1 MVREAPDL
9 PRNGELAR
17 FGLGEGPLA
26 HYERV
31 LRLARPADPGPA
43 GGSASGP
50 GRGTLEVVQE
60 VRFRVGIPYVSW
72 LFALPLLANLG
83 GLSARGRAP
92 WWAPP
97 QRLAHDRAVALAG
110 LCGFAVL
117 AGYLDGLLP
126 ATMTYIGREYHV
138 GDAGQGYALAVVQ
151 FGAILAL
158 GALVAADR
166 GGRRRSILIATV
178 GGSIAS
184 VAAAACPSLSA
195 VTATQLPA
203 SALLTAQYVL
213 LGVSIVELMPAGAR
227 AWALALLTMSYG
239 LGGGAVLAALPLA
252 GLGAGGWRW
261 LYLIAALALVA
272 ACSLIRHVPETERW
286 QADQARALPRAGRG
300 GPPGQPTAEP
310 GRSTPRSRRWSP
322 AQRRRLV
329 VLGAAA
335 ALYALFATPSAQF
348 QNQYLRVQRHW
359 SAVHISVAEQLVGT
373 LGALGTLPGGRLA
386 DTRGRRPVLAIAL
399 AAGTV
404 ATLLEYLTRGP
415 ALYGW
420 MTASSVLGY
429 ALTPA
434 LAVYGAEL
442 FPTALRGRAGGVLNV
457 LAAGGGLSGLAVTG
471 AIAGAIGRL
480 GPALAVVSVGPV
492 LVVGLVL
499 VAYPETAGRS
509 LEDLNPGDR
518 VGETTEEPPGPGS
531 RPATGRG
538 PLRGH
543 SPRRSGRPSR

>member
-1 MVREAPDL
+1 MVREATEPA
-9 PRNGELAR
+9 RKGELAR
-17 FGLGEGPLA
+17 FGLAEGPVA

-31 LRLARPADPGPA
+31 LRVAGPGSPGPA
-43 GGSASGP
+43 PGTTSGP
-50 GRGTLEVVQE
+50 GPVGGAVTGSPGGDEAPAGPAREAVEVVQE
-60 VRFRVGIPYVSW
+60 VRFRVGVPYVSW

-83 GLSARGRAP
+83 GLTSRGRAP

-151 FGAILAL
+151 VGAILAL

-166 GGRRRSILIATV
+166 QGRRRSILVATA

-195 VTATQLPA
+195 VTATQLAA

-213 LGVSIVELMPAGAR
+213 VGVSAVELMPAGAR

-272 ACSLIRHVPETERW
+272 AVTLIRHVPETERW
-286 QADQARALPRAGRG
+286 QTEQARALLPARRG
-300 GPPGQPTAEP
+300 GRSVGPAGEP
-310 GRSTPRSRRWSP
+310 GRSAVRSRRWSP
-322 AQRRRLV
+322 PARRRLAI
-329 VLGAAA
+329 LGAG
-335 ALYALFATPSAQF
+335 ALAYALFATPSTQF

-359 SAVHISVAEQLVGT
+359 SAVHISLAEQLVGT
-373 LGALGTLPGGRLA
+373 VGALGTLPGGRLA
-386 DTRGRRPVLAIAL
+386 DTRGRRPVLAITL

-420 MTASSVLGY
+420 MTAASVLGY

-471 AIAGAIGRL
+471 AVAGTLGRL
-480 GPALAVVSVGPV
+480 GPALAVVSVGPL
-492 LVVGLVL
+492 LVVALVL
-499 VAYPETAGRS
+499 LAYPETAGRS

-518 VGETTEEPPGPGS
+518 VATAQELPGS
-531 RPATGRG
+531 G
-538 PLRGH
+538 
-543 SPRRSGRPSR
+543 SR